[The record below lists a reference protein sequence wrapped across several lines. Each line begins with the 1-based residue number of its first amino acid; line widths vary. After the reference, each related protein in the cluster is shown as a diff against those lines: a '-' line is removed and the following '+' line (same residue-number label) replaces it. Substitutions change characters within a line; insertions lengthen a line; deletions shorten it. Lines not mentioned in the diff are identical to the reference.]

1 MLEIGGALEFNSDLR
16 RQLAEFIPHPR
27 EDGIYWTTHTS
38 GSGDT
43 SLHSAPLHV
52 GELLDKNLFT
62 QKQSVILTS
71 ATLSANGSFD
81 HIRNRTGFAD
91 AKELLLGSPF
101 LQGRAGVRARGYA

>member
-52 GELLDKNLFT
+52 GELLDKEPVHPEAVGDT
-62 QKQSVILTS
+62 YQR
-71 ATLSANGSFD
+71 D
-81 HIRNRTGFAD
+81 
-91 AKELLLGSPF
+91 P
-101 LQGRAGVRARGYA
+101 